1 MGFYLKNI
9 RFLDRIVK
17 KKDMDMFEKKIK
29 NHHKAKISDN
39 LNVLSRAV
47 IEHNIVAVSKIYETI
62 SIASL
67 AKILQIEENLVFLFF
82 L

>member
-1 MGFYLKNI
+1 MHN

-17 KKDMDMFEKKIK
+17 KKDMDLFEKKIK
-29 NHHKAKISDN
+29 DHHKAKISDN

-62 SIASL
+62 SVDSL
-67 AKILQIEENLVFLFF
+67 SKILQIDENLVFF
-82 L
+82 